1 MPKQIDITKKEQY
14 ASASPNF
21 VGGRVARLIR
31 FIELLGDTEG
41 LSADEIAERLAVS
54 RRTVFRDLKLLQQAG
69 VDLTSKSGQGYR
81 LSEKPIKTTLDIG
94 PIEALGLLLL
104 GKLADAMPA
113 QPLFAQATQAVH
125 KIITHLPEE
134 ASEVYSDLMN
144 GITIAPGG
152 VDFSYNDDKHFR
164 TLQYCIEER
173 IICKLSYQG
182 VDEKQ
187 KVITR
192 IRPLHLHFY
201 KRTCYLLAYSQQHQQ
216 VRMFKLARVLEI
228 THNNENFSPIHFS
241 MEEFLDD
248 AWGII
253 PGSRKYKIVI
263 EFSPRVA
270 TNVSEVRWHR
280 TQQVSFT
287 PDGSC
292 VLRFTVS
299 GIDEI
304 KWWILGYGDQ
314 AIVRAPHELRD
325 AVRDIAIRTVRNYE
339 QI

>member
-1 MPKQIDITKKEQY
+1 VSKQLDDTTKEPKKAT
-14 ASASPNF
+14 ASPNF

-31 FIELLGDTEG
+31 FIELLGDSES

-54 RRTVFRDLKLLQQAG
+54 RRTVIRDLKLLQQAG

-81 LSEKPIKTTLDIG
+81 LSEKPLKTTLDLG

-104 GKLADAMPA
+104 GKLAEAMPA

-125 KIITHLPEE
+125 KIIAHLPKE
-134 ASEVYSDLMN
+134 ASEVYCDLME
-144 GITIAPGG
+144 GITIAPGS

-173 IICKLSYQG
+173 IICKLIYQG
-182 VDEKQ
+182 VDEQ
-187 KVITR
+187 QQVITH

-216 VRMFKLARVLEI
+216 VRMFKLARVLKI
-228 THNNENFSPIHFS
+228 TQTNETFSPMHFS
-241 MEEFLDD
+241 MQEFLDD

-253 PGSRKYKIVI
+253 PGSRKYEIAIK
-263 EFSPRVA
+263 FSPRVA
-270 TNVSEVRWHR
+270 TNVSEVHWHR
-280 TQQVSFT
+280 TQQVSFE

-299 GIDEI
+299 GIHEI

-314 AIVRAPHELRD
+314 AIVREPPELRD
-325 AVRDIAIRTVRNYE
+325 AIRNIAISTVKNYE
-339 QI
+339 

>member
-1 MPKQIDITKKEQY
+1 M
-14 ASASPNF
+14 
-21 VGGRVARLIR
+21 
-31 FIELLGDTEG
+31 
-41 LSADEIAERLAVS
+41 
-54 RRTVFRDLKLLQQAG
+54 
-69 VDLTSKSGQGYR
+69 
-81 LSEKPIKTTLDIG
+81 
-94 PIEALGLLLL
+94 LL
-104 GKLADAMPA
+104 GKLAEALPA

-125 KIITHLPEE
+125 KIIAHLPKE

-144 GITIAPGG
+144 SITIAPGG
-152 VDFSYNDDKHFR
+152 LDFAYNDDKHFR

-216 VRMFKLARVLEI
+216 VRMFKLARILEI
-228 THNNENFSPIHFS
+228 TQTNETFSPMHFS
-241 MEEFLDD
+241 MQEFLDD

-253 PGSRKYKIVI
+253 PGNRKYKITI
-263 EFSPRVA
+263 EFSQRVA
-270 TNVSEVRWHR
+270 TNVSEVLWHR
-280 TQQVSFT
+280 TQQVSFE

-304 KWWILGYGDQ
+304 KWWVLGYGDQ
-314 AIVRAPHELRD
+314 AIVREPPELRD
-325 AVRDIAIRTVRNYE
+325 AVRDIAIRTAKNYP
-339 QI
+339 QT